1 MIFTKKNK
9 LTENDE
15 KHSYCVTQVQ
25 SLFFFLLHGFSYF
38 NLWKD
43 STTDSWIVSIKVS
56 VSLMWSDTKNGS
68 FANCWLHSQCLGR
81 PDLHVLQKLSFVG
94 LVQNTSNLSKDS
106 FLKKKNKILRV
117 VFYDIWTFWENGHT
131 SKNTRVSQFILADKT
146 SVVLLY
152 ATVQSQVDNSCTF
165 LRESGCWRDVLYPQA
180 NHRLFV
186 PLLLY
191 IRVSLKLS
199 EGFTTQR
206 QESERAYTSQKQS

>member
-1 MIFTKKNK
+1 MFGSAK
-9 LTENDE
+9 LMRFAKTFICRTGP
-15 KHSYCVTQVQ
+15 KHVKFIKT
-25 SLFFFLLHGFSYF
+25 FF
-38 NLWKD
+38 
-43 STTDSWIVSIKVS
+43 IE
-56 VSLMWSDTKNGS
+56 
-68 FANCWLHSQCLGR
+68 
-81 PDLHVLQKLSFVG
+81 
-94 LVQNTSNLSKDS
+94 
-106 FLKKKNKILRV
+106 KKNKILRV

-180 NHRLFV
+180 NHRIFV

-199 EGFTTQR
+199 EGFTTQH